1 MLIRAIV
8 PRRLDRSGVTMGV
21 TAGVEQN
28 GTQTEGGVYQKQR
41 GGCPTPPVVF
51 SLSLF
56 GFFVLARRCRT
67 APAERESTGATP
79 PFLPLARHGDGGVWH
94 QVYHLVYHP
103 PTRRWWGRSR
113 LNVSML
119 EGSDARPRRARNG
132 RRVAR

>member
-1 MLIRAIV
+1 MLTRATV

-21 TAGVEQN
+21 TAGVEKN
-28 GTQTEGGVYQKQR
+28 GTQTEGGVSHATR
-41 GGCPTPPVVF
+41 CFFAVVVRVFRPSPSLPNRASGEGEDGSDPP
-51 SLSLF
+51 SCAADA
-56 GFFVLARRCRT
+56 ARRW
-67 APAERESTGATP
+67 
-79 PFLPLARHGDGGVWH
+79 GGWH

-119 EGSDARPRRARNG
+119 EGSDARPRRARDG